1 MPWTNGPLVLYH
13 GCDHISAD
21 SIMTPVLPNQ
31 HGIHL
36 TQSRALTDFGRGF
49 YTTTSLHQAKNWA
62 NSRCRRQIHTA
73 SSWLAT
79 VLSFRVDRNRLA
91 ALQTLCFVTESS
103 NTDYWDLVHH
113 CRAGGFHLLMGHN
126 NYDVVFGPVSLWPQ
140 RLVIKD
146 CDQISFHT
154 PHGLLILPTPS
165 VVAQGTPD
173 SPLLP

>member
-91 ALQTLCFVTESS
+91 AGNREQMEWVRFYE
-103 NTDYWDLVHH
+103 
-113 CRAGGFHLLMGHN
+113 REGF
-126 NYDVVFGPVSLWPQ
+126 S
-140 RLVIKD
+140 R
-146 CDQISFHT
+146 
-154 PHGLLILPTPS
+154 PS
-165 VVAQGTPD
+165 GFAVPPGRVPGT
-173 SPLLP
+173 